1 MRSFEDMIGNTG
13 APGMPGVRA
22 TPGFEPTPNSEPT
35 GALTGAPPRS
45 RAFQARVIPATAVGV
60 NSQTPTRIAMATR
73 ENRIAI
79 LLAPAVGFTVYVG
92 ESGVTPQTGLPLP
105 AGLPYEV
112 LLVGNQELFAV
123 TDAPVFIMVG
133 VQISSVLLA
142 DRERKL

>member
-1 MRSFEDMIGNTG
+1 MRSFDEMLGNTG
-13 APGMPGVRA
+13 SPGIPGTRA

-45 RAFQARVIPATAVGV
+45 RGFQARVIPATAVGV
-60 NSQTPTRIAMATR
+60 NRQTPTQIAMATR
-73 ENRIAI
+73 ENRIVI
-79 LLAPAVGFTVYVG
+79 LLAPAVGFTVYIG
-92 ESGVTPQTGLPLP
+92 ESGVTPGIGLPLP
-105 AGLPYEV
+105 AGLPYEY

-123 TDAPVFIMVG
+123 TDAPVFVQVG